1 MKRFQLA
8 DPEMSAAWVQRTRRH
23 PRPTQYDYL
32 HLRYLVEDLAEALAT
47 VPAPVKDVLDV
58 FCGARP
64 YDDLL
69 PPGAR
74 SVGLDVMEGYGLADI
89 VSEEFLPFPDDSFDL
104 VMCLEAFHFVP
115 DPVAGLA
122 EIRRVLRPGGTV
134 IITVPLVWEYNP
146 TILEHRYTGPEL
158 TALVSDWDDVTLKE
172 NGGRAVTWATLTG
185 HMLDLVEKRLRR
197 KTVAAALFRPLFV
210 LSYLGINALAAVADR
225 LERRRSPEDPTLPMN
240 LLVSARRPP
249 ASS

>member
-1 MKRFQLA
+1 MKRFQLS

-47 VPAPVKDVLDV
+47 VPAPVNDVLDV

-146 TILEHRYTGPEL
+146 EILEHRYTGPEL
-158 TALVSDWDDVTLKE
+158 TALVEGWDAVTLKE
-172 NGGRAVTWATLTG
+172 NGGRAVAWATLTG
-185 HMLDLVEKRLRR
+185 HMLDLVEKGLRR
-197 KTVAAALFRPLFV
+197 RSAAAIVLRPLFAI
-210 LSYLGINALAAVADR
+210 SYLAINAVASVADR
-225 LERRRSPEDPTLPMN
+225 FERRRPPGSTTLPMN
-240 LLVSARRPP
+240 LLVSAQRP
-249 ASS
+249 AGQ